1 MRRKGL
7 DRKKRE
13 RRRRRAL
20 RENAKG
26 WIAAM
31 DSRTAAQPK
40 AQPGPDGIP
49 DALEQERTA

>member
-26 WIAAM
+26 WIAAV
-31 DSRTAAQPK
+31 DPQTIRQPEAQPT
-40 AQPGPDGIP
+40 AGGIP
-49 DALEQERTA
+49 AALEQERA